1 MPTPPDPFVQ
11 HLVALLSVYE
21 VGPRLSA
28 QPPAWNG
35 QSEWYHDTIL
45 RGITALARRAY
56 TAEDALD
63 AYKAANDWETGSDT
77 KKRRSVGVDD
87 PSSASSST
95 NGSASPS
102 LSDSGDSV
110 RSEADEKGP
119 HSSYPTPA
127 YTPAYNTS
135 SGSSPFFT
143 PSTEPIST
151 SLFSN
156 NGNNGNN
163 NNTGRAPT
171 PGNIPL
177 YHGQQSLHVPTSMTC
192 PNCGSN
198 GTVLR
203 SKPMVDLPRSPPV
216 LPRSSP
222 LVTAARVSGKEA
234 VDELTLLRT
243 QVKDIALVCRAV
255 ARGDLTKKI
264 TVAVEGEVMIELKE
278 VINTMV
284 DSLGR
289 FSLEVTRVA
298 REVGTDGI
306 LGGVAHVDA
315 VEGVWLELTQ
325 SVNRMSASLTEQ
337 VRSISHVTTAVAA
350 GDLSQQIRVEANG
363 EIGELKT
370 TINSMVNRLRNLAD
384 QVTRVTMEVGQNGVL
399 GGSTNVYDVEGVWA
413 DMNRNVNRMCQSLTE
428 QVRSI
433 ASVTTAVASG
443 DLSKQCDIAAEGE
456 IAVLRDTVNGMVG
469 QLRSFSDEVTRV
481 AKEVGTQGILGGQ
494 ARVPGVRGTWAD
506 LTNNVNNMAQNLTE
520 QVRAISSVTK
530 AVAAG
535 DLSRSVEIDAQGEML
550 DLKRTVNTMV
560 SQLNSFSSEVT
571 RVAMEVGTKG
581 ILGGQAKVDGVQG
594 TWGDLTNN
602 VNVRLSVD
610 ADADDTN
617 SHVDHGP

>member
-1 MPTPPDPFVQ
+1 
-11 HLVALLSVYE
+11 
-21 VGPRLSA
+21 
-28 QPPAWNG
+28 
-35 QSEWYHDTIL
+35 
-45 RGITALARRAY
+45 
-56 TAEDALD
+56 
-63 AYKAANDWETGSDT
+63 
-77 KKRRSVGVDD
+77 
-87 PSSASSST
+87 
-95 NGSASPS
+95 
-102 LSDSGDSV
+102 
-110 RSEADEKGP
+110 
-119 HSSYPTPA
+119 
-127 YTPAYNTS
+127 
-135 SGSSPFFT
+135 
-143 PSTEPIST
+143 
-151 SLFSN
+151 
-156 NGNNGNN
+156 
-163 NNTGRAPT
+163 
-171 PGNIPL
+171 
-177 YHGQQSLHVPTSMTC
+177 
-192 PNCGSN
+192 
-198 GTVLR
+198 
-203 SKPMVDLPRSPPV
+203 
-216 LPRSSP
+216 
-222 LVTAARVSGKEA
+222 
-234 VDELTLLRT
+234 
-243 QVKDIALVCRAV
+243 
-255 ARGDLTKKI
+255 
-264 TVAVEGEVMIELKE
+264 
-278 VINTMV
+278 V